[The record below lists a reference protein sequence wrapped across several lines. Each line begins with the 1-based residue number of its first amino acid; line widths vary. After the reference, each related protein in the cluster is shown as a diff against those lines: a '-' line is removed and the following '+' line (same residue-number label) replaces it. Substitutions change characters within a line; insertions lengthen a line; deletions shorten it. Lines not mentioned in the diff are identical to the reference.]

1 MTIQLVKRS
10 YFSNED
16 RLPEVTPEH
25 VIDLFVN
32 NPNTSGLIV
41 YRGKKEV
48 GSITIS
54 PRDLGDGRIELLMTA
69 LGKIDFAGMGE
80 QDIAWRGELELTP
93 EHDVAHLDL
102 KVKFR
107 NPRVNVN
114 LEIDPQT
121 YAIEYLVTQD
131 DEVLID
137 SDDLK
142 SKAVRR
148 VKMLLGVWGMSP
160 KALKKKEARGDGP
173 AGGNLAIIARHGK
186 IEISGERQ
194 SAYILDIALT
204 RGKRF
209 KLYFSEAGELLKV
222 SSVLGYEILSDAFVA
237 PGGAGGKG

>member
-1 MTIQLVKRS
+1 
-10 YFSNED
+10 
-16 RLPEVTPEH
+16 
-25 VIDLFVN
+25 
-32 NPNTSGLIV
+32 
-41 YRGKKEV
+41 
-48 GSITIS
+48 
-54 PRDLGDGRIELLMTA
+54 
-69 LGKIDFAGMGE
+69 
-80 QDIAWRGELELTP
+80 
-93 EHDVAHLDL
+93 
-102 KVKFR
+102 
-107 NPRVNVN
+107 VNVN